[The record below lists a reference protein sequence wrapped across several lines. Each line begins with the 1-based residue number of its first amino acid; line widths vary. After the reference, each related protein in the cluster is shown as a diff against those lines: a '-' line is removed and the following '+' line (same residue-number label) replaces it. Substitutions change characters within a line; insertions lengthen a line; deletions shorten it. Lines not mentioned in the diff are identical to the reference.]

1 MIYKYHVYILTN
13 VTNSV
18 LYVGVTGNISRRIY
32 EHKNGLLEGFTK
44 KYNVKKL
51 VYTEV
56 YSDIKSALS
65 REKQIKG
72 WTRQRKIELI
82 NSVNPTWDD
91 LSLL

>member
-1 MIYKYHVYILTN
+1 MTYKYHVYILTN

-18 LYVGVTGNISRRIY
+18 LYVGVTGNLSRRIY

-51 VYTEV
+51 VYAEV
-56 YSDIKSALS
+56 YSDIKAALF

-82 NSVNPTWDD
+82 NSVNPTWDE